1 MHVSDAGLVS
11 LSRRS
16 DTPIYSVQ
24 SATCLLFCSPP
35 PPFFLL
41 QESAIADL
49 TNTVRSLETQRT
61 NTLDADLAS
70 SSQSQI
76 SRLATRLSE
85 QEAAIAGLTSTVSN
99 FDAQDQMRSID
110 WSAISGTVDT
120 VNKLQVRL

>member
-1 MHVSDAGLVS
+1 MLV
-11 LSRRS
+11 
-16 DTPIYSVQ
+16 V
-24 SATCLLFCSPP
+24 LLPP

-76 SRLATRLSE
+76 SRLATQLSE
-85 QEAAIAGLTSTVSN
+85 QEAASAGLTSTT
-99 FDAQDQMRSID
+99 DGQRLGRTGPQYRERSIRSTSCRYVYD
-110 WSAISGTVDT
+110 TFSANT
-120 VNKLQVRL
+120 KVRSQ